1 MSGIPPPRH
10 HAQPKKPAGRCLIFA
25 SEDPEPVAAAAAEE
39 LVLQPDVI
47 VDVRERDLLVEM
59 SATPCLTKALHVG
72 DIWIGCSG
80 EDVALILERKTIADF
95 EASII
100 DGRYREQRGR
110 LLAFSQERA
119 AAGGTTRIAYVLEGR
134 GDPKR
139 LAPSAIRKLTARAA
153 LVHGLPVFRTQSTG
167 ETADLIADLV
177 AAWRD
182 DPAAFKPLAA
192 GMAQTA
198 ADGIH
203 VVKKANADTPE
214 LYSLNV
220 LCQCT
225 GVSVRIAEAWMAA
238 CGSLAGVFAA
248 DEKTLAEVK
257 VGTRRVGPA
266 VAGRL
271 KGLIS
276 ACGF

>member
-10 HAQPKKPAGRCLIFA
+10 KAPKKPAGRCLILGD
-25 SEDPEPVAAAAAEE
+25 EEPAQPVEPEE
-39 LVLQPDVI
+39 LTLTPDII
-47 VDVRERDLLVEM
+47 VDVRERDLLAEI
-59 SATPCLTKALHVG
+59 SQPCLTKALHVG

-80 EDVALILERKTIADF
+80 EEVALVLERKTIADF

-110 LLAFSQERA
+110 LLAFSQEK
-119 AAGGTTRIAYVLEGR
+119 AGATRIAYVLEGR
-134 GDPKR
+134 GEPKR
-139 LAPSAIRKLTARAA
+139 LAPSAIRKLTARSA
-153 LVHGLPVFRTQSTG
+153 LVHGLPVFRTQSVG
-167 ETADLIADLV
+167 ETAELVGDLT

-182 DPAAFKPLAA
+182 DPAAFKPLV
-192 GMAQTA
+192 GQAQTA

-266 VAGRL
+266 VAGRF
-271 KGLIS
+271 KGLVA